1 METIGRLLGNG
12 PTADDPAPEVPR
24 SALRVAI
31 VADVRLFR
39 DGLAELIGRADGVEV
54 VAQVRSTDAMRIAST
69 LPQPDVVLWD
79 VATQN
84 GVGVIREFA
93 TAAPGVSVLVLSVE
107 ELEPE
112 VVLLAEAG
120 MAGCVTRDADV
131 AELIRAI
138 RSAAAGEFPCSPRVA
153 GTLLRHVGALAQR
166 ERAVAASSLTPRELE
181 IVRLIGRGLTNKEI
195 ASELTIE
202 LSTVKNH
209 IHNALEKLGVHRRS
223 EAVARVS
230 AGPPAEPVRDS
241 STTAGGPWV

>member
-1 METIGRLLGNG
+1 METNGRLLGNG
-12 PTADDPAPEVPR
+12 PQADDPAPDVPG
-24 SALRVAI
+24 SNLRVAI

-54 VAQVRSTDAMRIAST
+54 VAQVRSVDALRIDST

-84 GVGVIREFA
+84 GVGAIRDFA
-93 TAAPGVSVLVLSVE
+93 ASAPGVSVLVLSVE

-112 VVLLAEAG
+112 VVRLAEAG
-120 MAGCVTRDADV
+120 MAGCVTREADV

-166 ERAVAASSLTPRELE
+166 QRAVAASSLTPRELE

-195 ASELTIE
+195 ASELTVE

-230 AGPPAEPVRDS
+230 AGPTAEPSVRDPS
-241 STTAGGPWV
+241 TAGRPWV